1 MLDMQIEWTAL
12 VVLFLDNFSP
22 FTGKIS
28 LIIYLSHFGSSAAEY
43 WCIVLAH
50 DIMQGCIPSVI
61 QHDEHSIYVI

>member
-1 MLDMQIEWTAL
+1 MDSVGSVVPRQFFAL
-12 VVLFLDNFSP
+12 HRKNRSDNLP
-22 FTGKIS
+22 I
-28 LIIYLSHFGSSAAEY
+28 HFGSSAAEY